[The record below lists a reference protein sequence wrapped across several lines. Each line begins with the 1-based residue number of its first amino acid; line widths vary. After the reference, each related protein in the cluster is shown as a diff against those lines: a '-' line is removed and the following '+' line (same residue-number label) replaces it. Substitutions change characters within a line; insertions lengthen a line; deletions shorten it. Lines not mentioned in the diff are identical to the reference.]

1 MSFNSMM
8 KILNLYYLNSFLHQV
23 IKLQHTQRVL
33 FSKNETL
40 EEDKAYVYFD
50 DPALS
55 FLQFG
60 KIMEYNSSKI
70 YGNYFHTELYKIS
83 IPTSITE
90 PILRVLFSFYL
101 FTIG

>member
-1 MSFNSMM
+1 MM
-8 KILNLYYLNSFLHQV
+8 KVLNLYCVNSFLHQ
-23 IKLQHTQRVL
+23 IITLQPTQRVL
-33 FSKNETL
+33 FSKNETVN
-40 EEDKAYVYFD
+40 EDKVYVYFD

-60 KIMEYNSSKI
+60 KTMEYNSSKI
-70 YGNYFHTELYKIS
+70 YGNYFHTELYKITV
-83 IPTSITE
+83 PTSITE

>member
-1 MSFNSMM
+1 MD
-8 KILNLYYLNSFLHQV
+8 SFLHQV
-23 IKLQHTQRVL
+23 ITLQPTQRVL